1 MESNSR
7 SLALEMNESEKNG
20 PSDEVSFQFVLEILK
35 SEFDLLPFSRAHKLS
50 NLELLFCFEKQTK

>member
-7 SLALEMNESEKNG
+7 SPALEKNESEKNG
-20 PSDEVSFQFVLEILK
+20 PSDEVSFHVLEILK

>member
-20 PSDEVSFQFVLEILK
+20 PSDEVSFHVLEILK